1 MDFNNARNIGPGFS
15 YERRLGK
22 WEFITYDHS
31 YAKCQLPDCI
41 RPPLVG
47 EDLLKTGEGWFGQ
60 PYAPD
65 AGIMNPTIPRRS
77 NAADAR
83 VEMLADSRVRER
95 MPPASP
101 GREQMLADPPG
112 FECTKTPAG
121 GRKCVKKKD
130 GGGGGGVASN
140 PYDPYTYS
148 RSPYEASY
156 LPRRGGLYDPSASGC
171 RQLNLSALLASLC
184 SAN

>member
-1 MDFNNARNIGPGFS
+1 
-15 YERRLGK
+15 
-22 WEFITYDHS
+22 
-31 YAKCQLPDCI
+31 
-41 RPPLVG
+41 VG
-47 EDLLKTGEGWFGQ
+47 EDLLKTGQGWFGQ

-77 NAADAR
+77 DAAADAR

-101 GREQMLADPPG
+101 GREQMLADDPPG

-121 GRKCVKKKD
+121 GRSCVKKKD
-130 GGGGGGVASN
+130 GGGAGGGAASN

-148 RSPYEASY
+148 RSPYEASF
-156 LPRRGGLYDPSASGC
+156 LPRRGGLYMTPLRA
-171 RQLNLSALLASLC
+171 AA
-184 SAN
+184 AN